1 MFDLCN
7 ILREVLQVLKEI
19 LETMKTKGGKTK

>member
-1 MFDLCN
+1 MFELCT
-7 ILREVLQVLKEI
+7 ILKEVLEVLKEM

>member
-7 ILREVLQVLKEI
+7 ILKEMLQVLREM
-19 LETMKTKGGKTK
+19 LEAMKNKGGKTK

>member
-7 ILREVLQVLKEI
+7 ILKEVLQVLKEM
-19 LETMKTKGGKTK
+19 LETMKTKGGQTK

>member
-1 MFDLCN
+1 MWELCN

-19 LETMKTKGGKTK
+19 LETMKAKGGRTK

>member
-7 ILREVLQVLKEI
+7 ILKEVLQVLKEM
-19 LETMKTKGGKTK
+19 LETMKSKGGKTK